1 MASLAKDMRVEEY
14 KVIYDA
20 MMAKGG
26 IYPKNLCM
34 DEPPFMEE
42 DQVEL
47 VKHQVNKMVKLVYI
61 PLLKIGSYI
70 KSRRSQ
76 SELRKLKLGHRK

>member
-1 MASLAKDMRVEEY
+1 MAKLSEDMRVEEY

-34 DEPPFMEE
+34 DEPPFTEE

-47 VKHQVNKMVKLVYI
+47 VKHQVNKMVKLGIYTA
-61 PLLKIGSYI
+61 LKIGSHI
-70 KSRRSQ
+70 NQGVRR
-76 SELRKLKLGHRK
+76 RAN